1 MKFVGLRSL
10 LPAIVKARE
19 DGRIK
24 AIVLRIDSPGGSAL
38 ASDLV
43 ARELERTKGVKP
55 VICSLG
61 DVAASGGYFMAAP
74 CDRIFAAPSTL
85 TGSIGIFTGKF
96 DLSGLATKLGV
107 NVERYERGLHASMES
122 LFRSYT
128 DEERALLLE
137 KMRYYYGRFVET
149 VARGRGLTPTQVD
162 AIGRGHVWSGR
173 AAQMRGLVDEFGSLT
188 DAIAEAKKRAHLR
201 VDEPIELVEEP
212 EEPSLLGT
220 ILGLLGINLNLKMNE
235 AADPAIAVVPGVR
248 DLLRS
253 LPGSLLVE
261 PSTPQAR
268 LDGYVVIH

>member
-10 LPAIVKARE
+10 LPAIVQARE

-55 VICSLG
+55 VLCSFG

-74 CDRIFAAPSTL
+74 CDRIYAAPSTI

-96 DLSGLATKLGV
+96 DLSGLAAKLGI
-107 NVERYERGLHASMES
+107 NIEHYERGLHASMES
-122 LFRSYT
+122 LFRSYS
-128 DEERALLLE
+128 DEERVLLLE
-137 KMRYYYGRFVET
+137 KMRYYYSRFVDT

-173 AAQMRGLVDEFGSLT
+173 AALERGLVDEFGSLT

-201 VDEPIELVEEP
+201 VDEPIELVEMP
-212 EEPSLLGT
+212 DEPSLLGT
-220 ILGLLGINLNLKMNE
+220 LLSFLGIDLNLRANLTAE
-235 AADPAIAVVPGVR
+235 AAIVAVPGVR
-248 DLLRS
+248 DLVRS

-261 PSTPQAR
+261 PSTAQAR